1 MSKDFKTAMEERR
14 SVYSIN
20 NETTIE
26 DEKII
31 DIVENSTKYVPSAFH
46 SQSQRVVVLF
56 GENHKKLWSIVMETL
71 RKIVPKD
78 KFDETEAKIN
88 SFAVGH
94 GTVLYFDSANI
105 TDGFGDKFPLY
116 RENFKIWAQ
125 QSNGML
131 QYAIWTQLEAEGL
144 GVSLQHYNP
153 IIDDEV
159 KEVFNLPKDWILI
172 AQMPFGKQVAAPSEK
187 EFVDIK
193 ERVMVF
199 K

>member
-1 MSKDFKTAMEERR
+1 MNKDFKTAMEERR

-20 NETTIE
+20 NETTIA

-31 DIVENSTKYVPSAFH
+31 EIVENSTKYIPSAFN

-71 RKIVPKD
+71 RKIVPQD
-78 KFDETEAKIN
+78 KVDETEAKIN

-116 RENFKIWAQ
+116 RENFKTWAQ

-172 AQMPFGKQVAAPSEK
+172 AQMPFGKQVAAPAEK
-187 EFVDIK
+187 EFQDIK
-193 ERVMVF
+193 ERVIVF